1 VHEFT
6 LGTLSGL
13 KLCLEMHVHA
23 SVYLPGPSSHST
35 LQHSQQQAHAL
46 GTHYV
51 HFIYIDFLRSFYFTK
66 YKILTAVCQVSDS
79 ATKLWES
86 PFWDQGQHD
95 TKDVIGHFNSA
106 TEVDPFLQKMSHP
119 KRGYSP

>member
-1 VHEFT
+1 MHKFT
-6 LGTLSGL
+6 PGTLSGL

-23 SVYLPGPSSHST
+23 SVYLPRPSSHLT

-51 HFIYIDFLRSFYFTK
+51 CFIYIDFPRLFYFTE
-66 YKILTAVCQVSDS
+66 YEILTAVCQVSDS

-86 PFWDQGQHD
+86 PF
-95 TKDVIGHFNSA
+95 
-106 TEVDPFLQKMSHP
+106 
-119 KRGYSP
+119 